1 MRWIAGIDG
10 GGSKTAVLL
19 RTVDGKETRTCR
31 VGSIDPAEYGVEGYA
46 AGLLAALTQLG
57 VTAERVAA
65 VCIGIPCFGEY
76 PELDAAVSA
85 RTRQLFPNGAV
96 RCENDCYVGF
106 AGAFGLKAGI
116 NVVAGTGAIAYGE
129 DEEGHAARSGGWHHD
144 FSDEGSGVWLG
155 RESFAL
161 FARQMDG
168 RAPRTAFY
176 EIFREGLGL
185 RRDTDVIDYYARRC
199 AGTRAE
205 LAKTQELLLAA
216 AQAGDNSAAA
226 LYRKAAGHLCETAA
240 AVYRKLCFQEPVHI
254 SYSGGV
260 FQVRDFLLQPF
271 LRQMRQA
278 IPGCVANSPLY
289 TPEEGAALAA
299 ALVCERGGEEAVM
312 LLLPADHAIRRRR
325 ELTEVLRDAATLAA
339 ERPGCLV
346 TIGVPPT
353 GPETAY
359 GYIHC
364 GEELGVRGLTRFYH
378 SLGFREKPDPER
390 ARAFVAAG
398 CYRWN
403 SGMFIWQVRSLREAF
418 RRYAPEL
425 GELFDDVR
433 TLIREGRLENGL
445 AERFLRSD
453 RISIDYAV
461 MEKAEDVAVAE
472 CRFDWDDVGSWTAL
486 RNHLPVDGDG
496 NVAEGLFAG
505 IDARNLTVMG
515 SADHLIAAIGVED
528 LVIVNTGDVTLVCRA
543 SEAQRIKEL
552 LKLADTRPELRKF
565 L

>member
-1 MRWIAGIDG
+1 M
-10 GGSKTAVLL
+10 
-19 RTVDGKETRTCR
+19 
-31 VGSIDPAEYGVEGYA
+31 GSIDPAEYGVEGYA

-85 RTRQLFPNGAV
+85 RTRQLFSNGAV

-199 AGTRAE
+199 AGNRAE

-260 FQVRDFLLQPF
+260 FQVRDFYCSPSF
-271 LRQMRQA
+271 GRCGRRSPAAWRTLR
-278 IPGCVANSPLY
+278 C
-289 TPEEGAALAA
+289 
-299 ALVCERGGEEAVM
+299 
-312 LLLPADHAIRRRR
+312 IRRRR
-325 ELTEVLRDAATLAA
+325 GRRWP
-339 ERPGCLV
+339 RPGCWKRRRERGWAY
-346 TIGVPPT
+346 TIRRLPAARQGVALPRRIFF
-353 GPETAY
+353 AD
-359 GYIHC
+359 C
-364 GEELGVRGLTRFYH
+364 GT
-378 SLGFREKPDPER
+378 
-390 ARAFVAAG
+390 
-398 CYRWN
+398 YR
-403 SGMFIWQVRSLREAF
+403 
-418 RRYAPEL
+418 Y
-425 GELFDDVR
+425 
-433 TLIREGRLENGL
+433 RL
-445 AERFLRSD
+445 
-453 RISIDYAV
+453 
-461 MEKAEDVAVAE
+461 
-472 CRFDWDDVGSWTAL
+472 
-486 RNHLPVDGDG
+486 
-496 NVAEGLFAG
+496 
-505 IDARNLTVMG
+505 
-515 SADHLIAAIGVED
+515 
-528 LVIVNTGDVTLVCRA
+528 
-543 SEAQRIKEL
+543 
-552 LKLADTRPELRKF
+552 
-565 L
+565 

>member
-46 AGLLAALTQLG
+46 DGLLAALTQLG

-199 AGTRAE
+199 AGNQAE

-271 LRQMRQA
+271 LRQVRQA

-299 ALVCERGGEEAVM
+299 ARLLEKEA
-312 LLLPADHAIRRRR
+312 
-325 ELTEVLRDAATLAA
+325 
-339 ERPGCLV
+339 
-346 TIGVPPT
+346 
-353 GPETAY
+353 
-359 GYIHC
+359 
-364 GEELGVRGLTRFYH
+364 
-378 SLGFREKPDPER
+378 
-390 ARAFVAAG
+390 
-398 CYRWN
+398 
-403 SGMFIWQVRSLREAF
+403 
-418 RRYAPEL
+418 
-425 GELFDDVR
+425 
-433 TLIREGRLENGL
+433 
-445 AERFLRSD
+445 
-453 RISIDYAV
+453 
-461 MEKAEDVAVAE
+461 
-472 CRFDWDDVGSWTAL
+472 
-486 RNHLPVDGDG
+486 
-496 NVAEGLFAG
+496 
-505 IDARNLTVMG
+505 
-515 SADHLIAAIGVED
+515 
-528 LVIVNTGDVTLVCRA
+528 
-543 SEAQRIKEL
+543 
-552 LKLADTRPELRKF
+552 
-565 L
+565 

>member
-185 RRDTDVIDYYARRC
+185 RRDTERRPATCVRRQRRC
-199 AGTRAE
+199 TGSCTFRSRYTSLIPAAYFRSGTFYCSPSFGRCGRRSP
-205 LAKTQELLLAA
+205 AA
-216 AQAGDNSAAA
+216 W
-226 LYRKAAGHLCETAA
+226 RT
-240 AVYRKLCFQEPVHI
+240 
-254 SYSGGV
+254 
-260 FQVRDFLLQPF
+260 
-271 LRQMRQA
+271 LR
-278 IPGCVANSPLY
+278 C
-289 TPEEGAALAA
+289 
-299 ALVCERGGEEAVM
+299 
-312 LLLPADHAIRRRR
+312 IRRRR
-325 ELTEVLRDAATLAA
+325 VRRWP
-339 ERPGCLV
+339 RPGCWKRRRERGWAY
-346 TIGVPPT
+346 TIRRLPAARQGVALPRRIFF
-353 GPETAY
+353 AD
-359 GYIHC
+359 C
-364 GEELGVRGLTRFYH
+364 GT
-378 SLGFREKPDPER
+378 
-390 ARAFVAAG
+390 
-398 CYRWN
+398 YR
-403 SGMFIWQVRSLREAF
+403 
-418 RRYAPEL
+418 Y
-425 GELFDDVR
+425 
-433 TLIREGRLENGL
+433 RL
-445 AERFLRSD
+445 
-453 RISIDYAV
+453 
-461 MEKAEDVAVAE
+461 
-472 CRFDWDDVGSWTAL
+472 
-486 RNHLPVDGDG
+486 
-496 NVAEGLFAG
+496 
-505 IDARNLTVMG
+505 
-515 SADHLIAAIGVED
+515 
-528 LVIVNTGDVTLVCRA
+528 
-543 SEAQRIKEL
+543 
-552 LKLADTRPELRKF
+552 
-565 L
+565 

>member
-1 MRWIAGIDG
+1 M
-10 GGSKTAVLL
+10 
-19 RTVDGKETRTCR
+19 
-31 VGSIDPAEYGVEGYA
+31 
-46 AGLLAALTQLG
+46 
-57 VTAERVAA
+57 AA

-85 RTRQLFPNGAV
+85 RTRQLFSNGAV

-199 AGTRAE
+199 AGNRAE

-299 ALVCERGGEEAVM
+299 ARLLEKEA
-312 LLLPADHAIRRRR
+312 
-325 ELTEVLRDAATLAA
+325 
-339 ERPGCLV
+339 
-346 TIGVPPT
+346 
-353 GPETAY
+353 
-359 GYIHC
+359 
-364 GEELGVRGLTRFYH
+364 
-378 SLGFREKPDPER
+378 
-390 ARAFVAAG
+390 
-398 CYRWN
+398 
-403 SGMFIWQVRSLREAF
+403 
-418 RRYAPEL
+418 
-425 GELFDDVR
+425 
-433 TLIREGRLENGL
+433 
-445 AERFLRSD
+445 
-453 RISIDYAV
+453 
-461 MEKAEDVAVAE
+461 
-472 CRFDWDDVGSWTAL
+472 
-486 RNHLPVDGDG
+486 
-496 NVAEGLFAG
+496 
-505 IDARNLTVMG
+505 
-515 SADHLIAAIGVED
+515 
-528 LVIVNTGDVTLVCRA
+528 
-543 SEAQRIKEL
+543 
-552 LKLADTRPELRKF
+552 
-565 L
+565 

>member
-46 AGLLAALTQLG
+46 DGLLAALTQLG

-199 AGTRAE
+199 AGNRAE

-226 LYRKAAGHLCETAA
+226 LYRKAPATCVRRQRRCTGSCAFRSRYTSPIPAA
-240 AVYRKLCFQEPVHI
+240 YFR
-254 SYSGGV
+254 SGTFYCSPSFG
-260 FQVRDFLLQPF
+260 RCGRRSPAAWRT
-271 LRQMRQA
+271 LR
-278 IPGCVANSPLY
+278 C
-289 TPEEGAALAA
+289 
-299 ALVCERGGEEAVM
+299 
-312 LLLPADHAIRRRR
+312 IRRRR
-325 ELTEVLRDAATLAA
+325 VRRWP
-339 ERPGCLV
+339 RPGCWKRRRKRGWAY
-346 TIGVPPT
+346 TIRRLPAARQGVALPRRIFF
-353 GPETAY
+353 AD
-359 GYIHC
+359 C
-364 GEELGVRGLTRFYH
+364 GT
-378 SLGFREKPDPER
+378 
-390 ARAFVAAG
+390 
-398 CYRWN
+398 YR
-403 SGMFIWQVRSLREAF
+403 
-418 RRYAPEL
+418 Y
-425 GELFDDVR
+425 
-433 TLIREGRLENGL
+433 RL
-445 AERFLRSD
+445 
-453 RISIDYAV
+453 
-461 MEKAEDVAVAE
+461 
-472 CRFDWDDVGSWTAL
+472 
-486 RNHLPVDGDG
+486 
-496 NVAEGLFAG
+496 
-505 IDARNLTVMG
+505 
-515 SADHLIAAIGVED
+515 
-528 LVIVNTGDVTLVCRA
+528 
-543 SEAQRIKEL
+543 
-552 LKLADTRPELRKF
+552 
-565 L
+565 

>member
-96 RCENDCYVGF
+96 QCENDCYVGF

-199 AGTRAE
+199 AGNRAE

-216 AQAGDNSAAA
+216 AQAG
-226 LYRKAAGHLCETAA
+226 
-240 AVYRKLCFQEPVHI
+240 VYRKLCFQEPVHI

-271 LRQMRQA
+271 LRQVRQA

-299 ALVCERGGEEAVM
+299 ARLLEKEA
-312 LLLPADHAIRRRR
+312 
-325 ELTEVLRDAATLAA
+325 
-339 ERPGCLV
+339 
-346 TIGVPPT
+346 
-353 GPETAY
+353 
-359 GYIHC
+359 
-364 GEELGVRGLTRFYH
+364 
-378 SLGFREKPDPER
+378 
-390 ARAFVAAG
+390 
-398 CYRWN
+398 
-403 SGMFIWQVRSLREAF
+403 
-418 RRYAPEL
+418 
-425 GELFDDVR
+425 
-433 TLIREGRLENGL
+433 
-445 AERFLRSD
+445 
-453 RISIDYAV
+453 
-461 MEKAEDVAVAE
+461 
-472 CRFDWDDVGSWTAL
+472 
-486 RNHLPVDGDG
+486 
-496 NVAEGLFAG
+496 
-505 IDARNLTVMG
+505 
-515 SADHLIAAIGVED
+515 
-528 LVIVNTGDVTLVCRA
+528 
-543 SEAQRIKEL
+543 
-552 LKLADTRPELRKF
+552 
-565 L
+565 